1 MSAVLDPA
9 VAQIGI
15 FPIPVEAH
23 PHDGWVGRSNDARPT
38 GFHLR
43 MITASAVSADGCA
56 RVEFDAR
63 PWLEKAE
70 DETIILL
77 SQEWFVGDGPGC
89 RRVLEN
95 ASIDTQLFVAY
106 VDAHHTGWTLRIDSH
121 RAREWVL
128 ARRPCLSEYIEPE
141 MISG

>member
-1 MSAVLDPA
+1 MSAVLNSA

-15 FPIPVEAH
+15 FPIPIDV
-23 PHDGWVGRSNDARPT
+23 PTVGGWVDRGIDEKPR

-70 DETIILL
+70 DETLILL

-95 ASIDTQLFVAY
+95 ATIDTQIFVAY
-106 VDAHHTGWTLRIDSH
+106 VDAHRTGWTLRMDAH
-121 RAREWVL
+121 RAREWLL

>member
-1 MSAVLDPA
+1 MSAVLDHA

-15 FPIPVEAH
+15 FPIPIDAPPE
-23 PHDGWVGRSNDARPT
+23 GGEERGNDAMPQ

-43 MITASAVSADGCA
+43 LITASAVSADGCA
-56 RVEFDAR
+56 RVEFDIR

-70 DETIILL
+70 DETLILL

-106 VDAHHTGWTLRIDSH
+106 VDGHKLGWTLRIDSQ

-128 ARRPCLSEYIEPE
+128 ARRPCLYEYIEPE